1 VGNKRRTP
9 AVRLAGLASLAALVS
24 LTVSGC
30 TAGDVLRFGWPEGV
44 TPQADRMRD
53 FWTWSV
59 IASLVV
65 GVLVWALILWPVI
78 AHRKRGD
85 KLPRQFQYNHFLEW
99 IYTGIP
105 SIIVVVL
112 FYFTITTQNYV
123 LAEESQEDVDV
134 RVNVLAFQ
142 WNWQFEYEGYHDA
155 DGAPVAPRTP
165 EGPLVTTVGS
175 STEIPLLV
183 LPTESSIHYDV
194 RARDVIHSFFVPEFH
209 FKRDV
214 FPHPEKNNQ
223 DNVFQI
229 DQIDRPG
236 AFVGR
241 CAELCGSYHAVM
253 NFEVRALNEADFDKY
268 IELRKEI
275 NSKTGKP
282 YTTAEALSQVN
293 CGELCAPLA
302 TTTTPFNTDRTA
314 REASGAGQK

>member
-1 VGNKRRTP
+1 MGLKEGTR
-9 AVRLAGLASLAALVS
+9 ASRLAK
-24 LTVSGC
+24 
-30 TAGDVLRFGWPEGV
+30 TAGLVGLVGIGATGCSTEEVLRFGWPVAV
-44 TPQADRMRD
+44 TPQAEKMREL
-53 FWTWSV
+53 WTWSV
-59 IASLVV
+59 IAALVV
-65 GVLVWALILWPVI
+65 GVIVWGLILWSVVF
-78 AHRKRGD
+78 HRK
-85 KLPRQFQYNHFLEW
+85 KSEELPRQTAYNLPLE
-99 IYTGIP
+99 IVL
-105 SIIVVVL
+105 IVVPTVIVAVL
-112 FYFTITTQNYV
+112 FYFTAVTQNYV
-123 LAEESQEDVDV
+123 TDKSGKPDVNVDV
-134 RVNVLAFQ
+134 IAFQ
-142 WNWQFEYEGYHDA
+142 WNWEFQYPDHKTEQGN
-155 DGAPVAPRTP
+155 V
-165 EGPLVTTVGS
+165 VSTVGTS
-175 STEIPLLV
+175 GEIPIMV
-183 LPTESSIHYDV
+183 LPAHKRIQFKLRST
-194 RARDVIHSFFVPEFH
+194 DVIHSFFVPEFH

-214 FPHPEKNNQ
+214 FPKPEKNNQ

-302 TTTTPFNTDRTA
+302 TTTTPFNTDRSA

>member
-1 VGNKRRTP
+1 VGLKEGTR
-9 AVRLAGLASLAALVS
+9 ASRLAK
-24 LTVSGC
+24 
-30 TAGDVLRFGWPEGV
+30 TAGLVGLVGIGATGCSTDEVLRFGWPVAV
-44 TPQADRMRD
+44 TPQAEKMREL
-53 FWTWSV
+53 WTWSV
-59 IASLVV
+59 IAALVV
-65 GVLVWALILWPVI
+65 GVIVWGLILWSVVF
-78 AHRKRGD
+78 HRK
-85 KLPRQFQYNHFLEW
+85 KSEELPRQTAYNLPLE
-99 IYTGIP
+99 IVL
-105 SIIVVVL
+105 IVVPTVIVAVL
-112 FYFTITTQNYV
+112 FYFTAVTQNYV
-123 LAEESQEDVDV
+123 TDKSGKPDVNVDV
-134 RVNVLAFQ
+134 IAFQ
-142 WNWQFEYEGYHDA
+142 WNWEFQYPDHKTEQGN
-155 DGAPVAPRTP
+155 V
-165 EGPLVTTVGS
+165 VSTVGTS
-175 STEIPLLV
+175 GEVPIMV
-183 LPTESSIHYDV
+183 LPAHKRIQFTLRST
-194 RARDVIHSFFVPEFH
+194 DVIHSFFVPEFH

-214 FPHPEKNNQ
+214 FPMPEKNNQ

-282 YTTAEALSQVN
+282 YTTAEALAQVN